1 LHFLS
6 LIAEIGATHG
16 VVADDVPAGP
26 PMTMHP
32 DIVADRHGLEQSRIL
47 KRPPDPETDN
57 AMTRVPNPAAVK
69 KFGRTQP
76 MPGSALRRAMGCCW

>member
-1 LHFLS
+1 LS

-57 AMTRVPNPAAVK
+57 AMTRVPTLRGEKIRQN
-69 KFGRTQP
+69 
-76 MPGSALRRAMGCCW
+76 SADAGKRP